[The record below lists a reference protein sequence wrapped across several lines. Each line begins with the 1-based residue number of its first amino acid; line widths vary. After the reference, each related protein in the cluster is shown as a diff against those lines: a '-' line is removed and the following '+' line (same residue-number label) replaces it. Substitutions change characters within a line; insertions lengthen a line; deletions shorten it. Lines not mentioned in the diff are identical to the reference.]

1 MVSAVCCST
10 GLHPARGPIGANAPG
25 RPARCASDR
34 DDGGSCILDVDV
46 AAGMP
51 QTVFATFT
59 LQRCAIRTRA
69 VNVLNG

>member
-1 MVSAVCCST
+1 MTVA
-10 GLHPARGPIGANAPG
+10 PASWIVEA
-25 RPARCASDR
+25 
-34 DDGGSCILDVDV
+34 

-59 LQRCAIRTRA
+59 LQRCAIRTRT